1 MRIHPWFA
9 GFPFV
14 LKLWEIF
21 ILLIKF
27 NGEIWRRIGDI
38 WRKYFANL
46 APSKI
51 PPPTPSTYSLLSI
64 VLVGENLPFGFVML
78 ILIILIIYTD
88 HMLIWLDHFIF
99 ISWKCG
105 SRSEYFVVRP
115 APENILPV
123 NFFSQRNLDVWLIS
137 KIFLHSIFSVKI
149 SKIFPPFNIRCKKY
163 KSWMDDSVMP
173 TAWPC

>member
-64 VLVGENLPFGFVML
+64 VLVGENLPWHLFGFVML
-78 ILIILIIYTD
+78 ILIILIIYTAE
-88 HMLIWLDHFIF
+88 MQKVIRIAE
-99 ISWKCG
+99 I
-105 SRSEYFVVRP
+105 
-115 APENILPV
+115 
-123 NFFSQRNLDVWLIS
+123 NFWP
-137 KIFLHSIFSVKI
+137 KKI
-149 SKIFPPFNIRCKKY
+149 STKKWPRNDPKWLKIALKWPKIAKMAQKWPKMAQKLAPAEKNSTDLSATSAAFCISAFRC
-163 KSWMDDSVMP
+163 
-173 TAWPC
+173 